1 MKIDSLMHPEGG
13 DPLCAF
19 RRGSLV
25 FMLLRKSCLTLWQ
38 ERLYLK
44 KVNEQISLSD

>member
-1 MKIDSLMHPEGG
+1 MYPEGG
-13 DPLCAF
+13 DSLRTF

-25 FMLLRKSCLTLWQ
+25 FMLLRKSCLTLCQ
-38 ERLYLK
+38 EMFLLK